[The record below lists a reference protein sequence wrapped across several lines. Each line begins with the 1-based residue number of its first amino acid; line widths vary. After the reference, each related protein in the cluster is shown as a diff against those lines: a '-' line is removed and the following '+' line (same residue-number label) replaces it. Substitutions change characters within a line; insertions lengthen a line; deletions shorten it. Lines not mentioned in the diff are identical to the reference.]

1 MQKFLPSVIMESG
14 KSETG
19 GYRILRK
26 IICLGFAILF
36 LCLVSCRSAVPEPES
51 DLTVIC
57 LDVGQGDATLLCTK
71 NGETVLV
78 DTGPES
84 AEEDLYLRL
93 RALGVEE
100 ISLLVLTHSDED
112 HIGGADMVLEQ
123 FDVKRV
129 WINGVFEDP
138 GESYQRFLSA
148 LRHTNAEL
156 ETVCAGDTFVCE
168 HLLMTVLWPTADAEV
183 LPGNDDCIVMR
194 VQSGSVGML
203 LMGDAEK
210 ATEKGLL
217 ETYPSGHLDVQ
228 ILHAGHHGGD
238 TSCTDEF
245 LDAARP
251 ESVVISCGAA
261 NRFGHPDGRVLS
273 RLRERE
279 CRVYRTDRMGEITI
293 SIDGEHYT
301 IVEKER

>member
-1 MQKFLPSVIMESG
+1 MR
-14 KSETG
+14 
-19 GYRILRK
+19 RIV
-26 IICLGFAILF
+26 CLGFAILF
-36 LCLVSCRSAVPEPES
+36 LCLVSCRAAPSENSSE
-51 DLTVIC
+51 LTVIC

-84 AEEDLYLRL
+84 AEEILYLRL

-112 HIGGADMVLEQ
+112 HIGGADMVLKE

-148 LRHTNAEL
+148 LRHTDATIEP
-156 ETVCAGDTFVCE
+156 VSAGDTYFTE
-168 HLLMTVLWPTADAEV
+168 QLLITVLWPLPDAEV

-194 VQSGSVGML
+194 AQCGSVGML
-203 LMGDAEK
+203 LTGDAEK
-210 ATEKGLL
+210 ATEAALL
-217 ETYPSGHLDVQ
+217 QTYPAGHLDVQ

-238 TSCTDEF
+238 TSCTEEF
-245 LDAARP
+245 LGAVRP
-251 ESVVISCGAA
+251 ETAVISCGVA
-261 NRFGHPDGRVLS
+261 NRFGHPDGRTLS
-273 RLRERE
+273 RLQAME
-279 CRVYRTDRMGEITI
+279 CQIYRTDRMGEITI

-301 IVEKER
+301 VSEKGK